1 MNQIILEFL
10 KQCTNPHEPWTE
22 SSDVLKEIIIS
33 SYPKELMHS
42 NNKNKA
48 LISLVRNREGS
59 YGYKP
64 ILSSYLLPPQSVAM
78 LCLFWTDRGQ
88 N

>member
-1 MNQIILEFL
+1 
-10 KQCTNPHEPWTE
+10 
-22 SSDVLKEIIIS
+22 
-33 SYPKELMHS
+33 MHS